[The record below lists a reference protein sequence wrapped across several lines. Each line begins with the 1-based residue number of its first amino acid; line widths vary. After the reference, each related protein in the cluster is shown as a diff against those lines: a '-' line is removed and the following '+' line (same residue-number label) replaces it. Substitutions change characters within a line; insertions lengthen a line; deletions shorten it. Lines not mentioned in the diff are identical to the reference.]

1 MKKTGVMK
9 KGGMKTKVMKRGTK
23 TKTKPNKK
31 VMKKRMGKDTIKKNV
46 GKGLKMREGDMQVK
60 NFKDMM
66 FEKFG
71 GGKT

>member
-9 KGGMKTKVMKRGTK
+9 KSGMKTKVMKGGTK

-31 VMKKRMGKDTIKKNV
+31 VMNKRMGKDTMMKKNR
-46 GKGLKMREGDMQVK
+46 GKKTDMQVK
-60 NFKDMM
+60 NFKDMT

>member
-9 KGGMKTKVMKRGTK
+9 KGGMKTKVMKGGTK

-31 VMKKRMGKDTIKKNV
+31 VMNKRVGKDTMMKKGRGRKTEMKV
-46 GKGLKMREGDMQVK
+46 E
-60 NFKDMM
+60 NFKDMV
-66 FEKFG
+66 FRKFG